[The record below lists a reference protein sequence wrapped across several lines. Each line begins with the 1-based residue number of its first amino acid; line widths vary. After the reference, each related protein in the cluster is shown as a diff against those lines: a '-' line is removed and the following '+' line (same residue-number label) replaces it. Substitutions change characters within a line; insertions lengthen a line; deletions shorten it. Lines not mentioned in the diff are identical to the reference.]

1 METDIGSPIIYW
13 NYFDLL
19 EWMLY
24 LCCMGKH
31 KPKELGVNP
40 FLSTF
45 RNRVAIIDNKVSLTD
60 DENKVT
66 SNGTTIGFLGDN
78 ASYTKRLVIE
88 ADNSIT
94 EYFNHGSFSCTDV
107 VLKLPAKALRM
118 YEYIKLKVRK
128 DDTIVPI
135 EFAEYKDA
143 TGVTSYSTFTSDRAE
158 LVRAGIIAPTMHAIW
173 FWTNPVFFFKGHR
186 IKIGRAHV

>member
-1 METDIGSPIIYW
+1 
-13 NYFDLL
+13 
-19 EWMLY
+19 ML
-24 LCCMGKH
+24 
-31 KPKELGVNP
+31 
-40 FLSTF
+40 F
-45 RNRVAIIDNKVSLTD
+45 RS
-60 DENKVT
+60 
-66 SNGTTIGFLGDN
+66 
-78 ASYTKRLVIE
+78 
-88 ADNSIT
+88 
-94 EYFNHGSFSCTDV
+94 
-107 VLKLPAKALRM
+107 RM

-186 IKIGRAHV
+186 IKTLAEHSDVVAMRDLNKLTEK